1 MSLLYLLEHKA
12 SSQSIKTKTVDDT
25 RSHLRKFVQFVGHD
39 DAHRVTK
46 DDVRRWRDDLVSRGN
61 LSPKTVSDRYLSA
74 VSSVLSHGVKEF
86 DLPLNVASGIKD
98 NRAAPPPSGSRG
110 YSEAQATAIL
120 GATFLGTA
128 KDVSEPHKMAIRW
141 VPWMLAYTGL
151 RVSEITQFQGRN
163 LKEQDGIPH
172 LLITPED
179 GSTKSGR
186 AWAVG
191 VHEHLIELGLLDF
204 IRSRGEGPLFYHAYE
219 TGTDLPTLDGK
230 HRAQDTAKRVSDWIT
245 KELGVSAP
253 YGRPNHAWRHL
264 FTTRSRDCGMD
275 KEARDFMLGSRS
287 QTDAREGYGDWP
299 PRVLDAEINK
309 LPRFQVGVAQLPE
322 GVKWT

>member
-1 MSLLYLLEHKA
+1 
-12 SSQSIKTKTVDDT
+12 
-25 RSHLRKFVQFVGHD
+25 
-39 DAHRVTK
+39 
-46 DDVRRWRDDLVSRGN
+46 
-61 LSPKTVSDRYLSA
+61 
-74 VSSVLSHGVKEF
+74 
-86 DLPLNVASGIKD
+86 
-98 NRAAPPPSGSRG
+98 
-110 YSEAQATAIL
+110 
-120 GATFLGTA
+120 
-128 KDVSEPHKMAIRW
+128 MAIRW